1 MDTACG
7 KGLIGGE
14 FIGVEVEVEVESTSV
29 DGKFVTDI
37 ALPSLSF
44 PMVGGGISV
53 AEIFRFLPFGAGSN
67 GGDRLYVTVLVTT
80 ERTLT
85 GLIQALLGA
94 SKYRRVAL
102 STFQSADE
110 KGE

>member
-1 MDTACG
+1 MV
-7 KGLIGGE
+7 
-14 FIGVEVEVEVESTSV
+14 GVEVEVEVESTSV
-29 DGKFVTDI
+29 EGKLPTEI
-37 ALPSLSF
+37 TLPSLSL

-53 AEIFRFLPFGAGSN
+53 AEIFRFFPLGAGSN

-85 GLIQALLGA
+85 GLTQALLGA
-94 SKYRRVAL
+94 SKYLRVAL
-102 STFQSADE
+102 SALQSAGE